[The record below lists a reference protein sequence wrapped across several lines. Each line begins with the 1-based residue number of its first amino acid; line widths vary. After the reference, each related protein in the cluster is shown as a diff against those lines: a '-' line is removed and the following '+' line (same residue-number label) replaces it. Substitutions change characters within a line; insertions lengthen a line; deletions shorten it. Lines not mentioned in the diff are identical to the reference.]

1 MESELSE
8 MVELEEKPL
17 DEEDSEIELDLPP
30 EYCRYRDEGCEL
42 SETCL
47 NCPWPRCI
55 HDEPG
60 GKQHWRKSQRDKEIV
75 RLFYIEGLGVKEL
88 AVRFGISR
96 RTAQRALKNDKVSL
110 SA

>member
-1 MESELSE
+1 M
-8 MVELEEKPL
+8 ELEQAN
-17 DEEDSEIELDLPP
+17 EIAQDLPP
-30 EYCRYRDEGCEL
+30 EYCHYQDEGCDL
-42 SETCL
+42 AGSCL
-47 NCPWPRCI
+47 NCPFTRCVY
-55 HDEPG
+55 DEPG